1 MSAVAIQ
8 QPAAEQ
14 DVASHVIPAGVPH
27 FKSFEHIT
35 DPRVRRAKEY
45 EQTLEIALALGNCPP
60 EYAGRLKKEIEWAR
74 AEQTRDQ
81 NVDREAIYR
90 AVQFPL
96 TRSEIAEDTGLPA
109 STVWKR
115 LQELLDSGRVRE
127 TKRPVQGNNKF
138 VLIYSKNPILP

>member
-1 MSAVAIQ
+1 MSALRK
-8 QPAAEQ
+8 PAANQHQ
-14 DVASHVIPAGVPH
+14 DGHTVPAGIPKL
-27 FKSFEHIT
+27 KSFEHIA

-45 EQTLEIALALGNCPP
+45 EQALVWALDQCPP
-60 EYAGRLKKEIEWAR
+60 EYAGRLKKEIKWAR

-81 NVDREAIYR
+81 DVDREAIYQ